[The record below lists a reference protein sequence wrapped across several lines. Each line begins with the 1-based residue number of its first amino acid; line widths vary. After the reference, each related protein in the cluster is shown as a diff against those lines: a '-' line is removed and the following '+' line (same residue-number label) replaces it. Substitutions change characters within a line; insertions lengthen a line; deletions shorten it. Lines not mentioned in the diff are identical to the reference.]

1 MVAASAGTYPFGVA
15 VICYNTPRMKFAE
28 DIRGAIRIG
37 LASARVNAV
46 PMVVLWVMAGVL
58 VVGYYFLPGIE
69 RGLEPVRQWQ
79 TDCGWVAAFLNR
91 FVFCGILPGVF
102 MLTMKTL
109 SVPRPGLAIAAQT
122 LWSGICGIVSG
133 WMFELHALWF
143 GTGADFG
150 TLCVK
155 TAMQQFVWTPF
166 FFAPVG
172 ALVYFWIGR
181 DFSLARCR
189 QEWSSGFWVET
200 FLPNLF
206 ANWVVWF
213 PCSMLVHM
221 FPTALQIQLTG
232 FVNAYFCLVLLWIG
246 RGKR

>member
-1 MVAASAGTYPFGVA
+1 MRVPGTV
-15 VICYNTPRMKFAE
+15 
-28 DIRGAIRIG
+28 RIG
-37 LASARVNAV
+37 WESVRANAV
-46 PMVVLWVMAGVL
+46 PMVVLWMMAAVL
-58 VVGYYFLPGIE
+58 VVGYYFVPEVE
-69 RGLEPVRQWQ
+69 RGLEPVCRWQ
-79 TDCGWVAAFLNR
+79 SDYGWVSAFLNR
-91 FVFCGILPGVF
+91 FVFCGILPGAF
-102 MLTMKTL
+102 MLAMKTL
-109 SVPRPGLAIAAQT
+109 SVPRPGLVVAAQT
-122 LWSGICGIVSG
+122 LWSGVCGVVSG

-143 GTGADFG
+143 GTGTDFG

-155 TAMQQFVWTPF
+155 TAMQQIVWTPF

-181 DFSLARCR
+181 DFSWSRCKADYSR
-189 QEWSSGFWVET
+189 DFWWKTV
-200 FLPNLF
+200 LPNLF

-221 FPTALQIQLTG
+221 FPTPLQIQLTG